1 MRFDKQPRHSL
12 HAAQQVMAEQTERRG
27 GRIKSA
33 AWRGSAAVLTEILT
47 VDANMDPPNH
57 TAYLCMWWVM
67 TWTSIGLG
75 WGEKKRRISYNS
87 VVAGWL
93 NAVAE
98 CSQVHLLCTALLLVQ
113 HWSTLYFGF
122 SAILYFHYNLEANIV
137 LTLHLFEAA
146 VCNFSESSTRL
157 CGSNSAPPSLL
168 AAAW

>member
-1 MRFDKQPRHSL
+1 MKLSASLTQITHQRRDIKRKMRFDKQRRHSL

-122 SAILYFHYNLEANIV
+122 FCHFILPLQLGGKYCTYTTFIWS
-137 LTLHLFEAA
+137 
-146 VCNFSESSTRL
+146 C
-157 CGSNSAPPSLL
+157 SL
-168 AAAW
+168 